1 MKVFTWGMKL
11 LTLITV
17 NLLLQGWHGVGA
29 AGVIFVCLVAVV
41 WDVCTYVE
49 VKEER
54 K

>member
-11 LTLITV
+11 LTLAAV
-17 NLLLQGWHGVGA
+17 NLILQGWHGVGTV
-29 AGVIFVCLVAVV
+29 GIIFVCLVAVV